1 MTKYIA
7 KTPDS
12 SGHID
17 FTKEENETWKIL
29 IERQLHI
36 IEHRACLEFIEG
48 LAHLNL
54 PHDHIPQCHD
64 INKVLQRT
72 TGWSVVPVAA
82 IIPLNQFFQLIA
94 NKQFPAAS
102 FIRVREEL
110 DYLQEPDIFHEFF
123 GHCPLLT
130 NQAYADFIEWYGK
143 TALEADRKTQSILG
157 RLFWFTIEF
166 GLLETAQGLRIYGGG
181 ILSSFSE
188 TQYALESEAPER
200 LPFNLFQTLNTT
212 YRYDEI
218 QKQYYVL
225 KNLEDLF
232 HLKAAPILS
241 MSEAILNGKT
251 DHPDF
256 VIC

>member
-1 MTKYIA
+1 MTKYKA
-7 KTPDS
+7 KTPDA

-36 IEHRACLEFIEG
+36 IEHRACPEFLEG

-54 PHDHIPQCHD
+54 PLNHIPQCHD
-64 INKVLQRT
+64 INQVLQRT

-82 IIPLNQFFQLIA
+82 IIPLSQFFQLLA

-130 NQAYADFIEWYGK
+130 NQAYADFTEHYGK
-143 TALEADRKTQSILG
+143 LGLAADEEDRIMLG
-157 RLFWFTIEF
+157 RLFWFTNEF
-166 GLLETAQGLRIYGGG
+166 GLINTAKGLRTYGGG
-181 ILSSFSE
+181 ILSSKNE
-188 TQYALESEAPER
+188 TIYCIESDIPER
-200 LPFNLFQTLNTT
+200 KPFDVIQVLRTP
-212 YRYDEI
+212 YRI
-218 QKQYYVL
+218 
-225 KNLEDLF
+225 
-232 HLKAAPILS
+232 
-241 MSEAILNGKT
+241 
-251 DHPDF
+251 
-256 VIC
+256 